1 VATAILDLLIRRWS
15 SSLRRKWKS
24 SISVFQAWFETICIS
39 AASQACKLLTKDDEC
54 ASRASTRLC
63 PLLQRG
69 FITIKRLQVCHVNRL
84 LLPLRGHA
92 TIADYRC
99 QRRPGASTAVSALL
113 TLNKPTREMEREAAS
128 AGIYETGG
136 MKVPKPQF
144 VVLSLVIHSTLQ
156 FRQWEQ
162 EFPNQYANMIYKL
175 YGLKRRDPRSFKH
188 PKFFGWFTRKYI
200 YHPLANSK
208 GAIDLLDEVNPVV
221 YAGGTRK
228 YKLHQF
234 LDEEIG
240 VPALRQHLWQ
250 TIGIGNAARDKTDF
264 ERSFYRAFPE
274 AIPKSGDPSQFD
286 FFDKLKIYS

>member
-1 VATAILDLLIRRWS
+1 LAI
-15 SSLRRKWKS
+15 
-24 SISVFQAWFETICIS
+24 QAEIIVRS
-39 AASQACKLLTKDDEC
+39 AAKLGIIALVD
-54 ASRASTRLC
+54 A
-63 PLLQRG
+63 
-69 FITIKRLQVCHVNRL
+69 
-84 LLPLRGHA
+84 A
-92 TIADYRC
+92 TGYIEDVKKEEYLKAW
-99 QRRPGASTAVSALL
+99 
-113 TLNKPTREMEREAAS
+113 KE
-128 AGIYETGG
+128 
-136 MKVPKPQF
+136 F
-144 VVLSLVIHSTLQ
+144 VRSE

-208 GAIDLLDEVNPVV
+208 GAILDLLDEVNPVV

-274 AIPKSGDPSQFD
+274 AIPKTATRRNLISS
-286 FFDKLKIYS
+286 IN